1 LVRSL
6 HNVGAGSDDAY
17 LDSRRQYDA
26 LVMKAGGV
34 VDVRTYRPLTGVDDI
49 TEALVLE
56 RRTDRAGYDALLE
69 STASNAY
76 EAGVAPTLYTTALV
90 ECYQLVQEVLRA

>member
-1 LVRSL
+1 
-6 HNVGAGSDDAY
+6 
-17 LDSRRQYDA
+17 
-26 LVMKAGGV
+26 V
-34 VDVRTYRPLTGVDDI
+34 VVRTYRPLTGVDDI

-69 STASNAY
+69 STASTAY
-76 EAGVAPTLYTTALV
+76 EAGVALTLYTTALV